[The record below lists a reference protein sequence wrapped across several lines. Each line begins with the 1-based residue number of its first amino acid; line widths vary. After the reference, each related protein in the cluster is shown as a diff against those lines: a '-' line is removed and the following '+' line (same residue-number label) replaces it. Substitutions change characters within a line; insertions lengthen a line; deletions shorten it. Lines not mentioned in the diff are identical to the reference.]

1 VARALALAA
10 AAANVGEEGV
20 DPAIAA
26 RQRVPAQVDG
36 RSAAERAGALG
47 QRGWNQ
53 VRNLTRDTIREDRLG
68 EISRFIRRYRDEYN
82 I

>member
-1 VARALALAA
+1 LAA
-10 AAANVGEEGV
+10 AVGEEGV

-26 RQRVPAQVDG
+26 RQRVPVQVDG
-36 RSAAERAGALG
+36 RSIAERAGVLG
-47 QRGWNQ
+47 QRRWNQ
-53 VRNLTRDTIREDRLG
+53 VRNQTRDTMREDRLG